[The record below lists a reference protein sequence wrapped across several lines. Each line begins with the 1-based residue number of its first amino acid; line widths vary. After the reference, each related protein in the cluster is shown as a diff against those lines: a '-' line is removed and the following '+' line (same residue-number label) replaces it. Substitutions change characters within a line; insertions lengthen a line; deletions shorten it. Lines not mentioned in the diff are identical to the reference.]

1 MAPDNSDLLFS
12 PSERIKQLNDID
24 RDVVQLLRSAGQ
36 AVEVLTGGDVS
47 DGKVEPGKQSSSF
60 EEPKEVFVTATRQ
73 YYSFLSS
80 VDVRLRRQIHA
91 LKEAEILPAEVA
103 SRDSRA
109 VLASSSGHLGM
120 AKAGTAGGGMGNIDV
135 GWLNSQNDNVGK
147 EMEAELWEEASKF
160 VNRLWKEPATN
171 DQDHAQREDSQALPM
186 PSSDSENIV
195 NAEAVGGSKAY
206 RSI

>member
-1 MAPDNSDLLFS
+1 
-12 PSERIKQLNDID
+12 
-24 RDVVQLLRSAGQ
+24 
-36 AVEVLTGGDVS
+36 
-47 DGKVEPGKQSSSF
+47 
-60 EEPKEVFVTATRQ
+60 
-73 YYSFLSS
+73 
-80 VDVRLRRQIHA
+80 
-91 LKEAEILPAEVA
+91 
-103 SRDSRA
+103 
-109 VLASSSGHLGM
+109 M